1 MTTFEIKVAAL
12 NKLILNGNNLKAIA
26 LFYSNTVVIQEN
38 EEEPIT
44 GKSFYLDREKENI
57 KNVKNYTAKLL
68 NQAIDLKKKVVF
80 SEWEI
85 IITNKKNKVFQLKEV
100 SVQHWK
106 NGKIQREKFY
116 YQNFIPVI

>member
-85 IITNKKNKVFQLKEV
+85 IITNKKNKHLYECM
-100 SVQHWK
+100 SM
-106 NGKIQREKFY
+106 
-116 YQNFIPVI
+116 